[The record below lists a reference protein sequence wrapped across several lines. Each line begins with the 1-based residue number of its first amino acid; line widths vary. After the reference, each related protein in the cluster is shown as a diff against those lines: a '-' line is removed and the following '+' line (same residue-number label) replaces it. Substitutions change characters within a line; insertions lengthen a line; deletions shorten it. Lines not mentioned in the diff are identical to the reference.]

1 MEKSQK
7 PLENSQMSELTWA
20 SDQLQ
25 NYIAPPGSAAGK
37 GERIRN
43 AARKLRWSYWRTHS
57 VWYADERVS
66 VKPREL
72 REIEVLTGV
81 KYGQEQL
88 REYDELIA
96 AAESLLAGGKE
107 DLRSAAVTLLRAL
120 AGSSHRPRA

>member
-1 MEKSQK
+1 MC
-7 PLENSQMSELTWA
+7 ELTWA
-20 SDQLQ
+20 SDKLQ

-43 AARKLRWSYWRTHS
+43 AARKLKWKYWRTHA

-66 VKPREL
+66 LKPREL
-72 REIEVLTGV
+72 RAIEGLTGV

-96 AAESLLAGGKE
+96 AAEDLLAGGKE
-107 DLRSAAVTLLRAL
+107 DLRSAALTLLRAL
-120 AGSSHRPRA
+120 VGSSHRPRA